1 MNVKRTKNSVL
12 NDIKVYSE
20 LALYF
25 EMKMGHTDDWVYSQR
40 QMILNERN
48 RDRCEEEARRMG
60 ISESDIEE
68 AKNKGRDFALE
79 IAEECETL
87 GWE

>member
-48 RDRCEEEARRMG
+48 RDRCEEEARRMR

-68 AKNKGRDFALE
+68 AKNKGRDFAFE
-79 IAEECETL
+79 IAEECDTL